1 LINKSSI
8 DNSNYLTLEQ
18 KMHEME
24 QDYQNQLK
32 KQDELNSKIKDELGA
47 NYKENISKISE
58 QFEEAK

>member
-1 LINKSSI
+1 
-8 DNSNYLTLEQ
+8 
-18 KMHEME
+18 ME